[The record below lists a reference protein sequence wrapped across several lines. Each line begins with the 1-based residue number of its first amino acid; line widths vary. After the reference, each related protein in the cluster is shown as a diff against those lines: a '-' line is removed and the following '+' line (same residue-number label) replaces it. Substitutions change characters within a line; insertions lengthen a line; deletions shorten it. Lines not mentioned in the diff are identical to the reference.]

1 MKLSDSIQNLK
12 GIGEKTSTL
21 FGKVG
26 VFSLWDLLLYIPRDF
41 VINPEI
47 RTASSLLEAKEGELA
62 AVRLTVQGVPSLIHV
77 RRLSILNAF
86 GSDETGSV
94 KLSWYNQPYLK
105 KTLQPGSTRVF
116 LGKVKFNR
124 GTVSLEHPKMFR
136 LDEYEKQKGILHP
149 VYPLTHG
156 LTSKGIEKAVKGA
169 FDAVTPISDFL
180 TKEELDK
187 LDLQDLETSLRTVHS
202 PASPERMTKARK
214 RLAFNEYLSFLLSIR
229 RMKTENAAS
238 HNDFHM
244 TEADETNKL
253 IGSLPYKLTGAQTRA
268 FQDVINDVGGE
279 RAMNRLVQG
288 DVGSGK
294 TIVALLA
301 MLTAAANGYQS
312 AMMAPTEVL
321 ASQHAEKIRG
331 LFEEYGINYDV
342 ELLTGSLTAKEK
354 REAKKRIESG
364 EARIVIGTHALI
376 QEDVVFQNLALV
388 VTDEQHRFGVN
399 QRQVLADKTIN
410 KKVPHVLVMS
420 ATPIPRTLAIILYG
434 DLDIS
439 VMDELPAARLP
450 IKNAVVGIEYRKKAY
465 NFILKQ
471 VQEGHQAYVICPQVE
486 ESEMVEGENVTDYSA
501 KLKEIYGDT
510 VRVAMLHGKMKP
522 KEKNEIMRQFSEHEI
537 DVLVSTTVIEVGVD
551 VPNSTVM
558 MIEDAQKFG
567 LAALHQIR
575 GRVGRGKAQ
584 SYCIFVNT
592 AGGEEDNKRLK
603 VLSSTNDGF
612 KIASE
617 DLKLRGPG
625 DLFGIRQSG
634 VMDFKIADIYNDADM
649 LKAASAFVHDIS
661 KEAEERLM
669 VYEADTGRITL

>member
-1 MKLSDSIQNLK
+1 MKLSDSVNNIK
-12 GIGEKTSTL
+12 GIGEKTSAL

-41 VINPEI
+41 VVNPPVRKVSEL
-47 RTASSLLEAKEGELA
+47 SEAKKGELVA
-62 AVRLTVQGVPSLIHV
+62 LRLTLQGVPSLIHV
-77 RRLSILNAF
+77 RRLSILNVI
-86 GSDETGSV
+86 GSDDTGGV
-94 KLSWYNQPYLK
+94 KLTWFNQPYLK
-105 KTLQPGSTRVF
+105 KNLQPGMTRVF
-116 LGKVKFNR
+116 LGKVNFNK
-124 GTVSLEHPKMFR
+124 GSFVLDHPRMFQAE
-136 LDEYEKQKGILHP
+136 EYEKMVGILNP

-156 LTSKGIEKAVKGA
+156 LTSKGIGKAVQSA
-169 FDAVTPISDFL
+169 FDAVSPICDFL
-180 TKEELDK
+180 TDAERAALS
-187 LDLQDLETSLRTVHS
+187 LPDLESALKTVHS
-202 PASPERMTKARK
+202 PASPDIMTKARK
-214 RLAFNEYLSFLLSIR
+214 RLAFDEYLSFLLSVR

-238 HNDFHM
+238 HNDFVM
-244 TEADETNKL
+244 KRSSEAEALINKL
-253 IGSLPYKLTGAQTRA
+253 PYQLTNAQKKA
-268 FQDVINDVGGE
+268 FQDVLNDVGGD

-301 MLTAAANGYQS
+301 MITAASNGYQS

-331 LFEEYGINYDV
+331 LFEEYGLDHKV
-342 ELLTGSLTAKEK
+342 VLLTGSLTAREK
-354 REAKKRIESG
+354 REAKKEIEAG
-364 EARIVIGTHALI
+364 NAKIVIGTHALI
-376 QEDVVFQNLALV
+376 QEDVVFRELALV

-399 QRQVLADKTIN
+399 QRQVLADKAID

-465 NFILKQ
+465 NFIRKQ
-471 VQEGHQAYVICPQVE
+471 VEEGHQAYVICPQVE
-486 ESEMVEGENVTDYSA
+486 NSEMVEGENVTDYSE
-501 KLKEIYGDT
+501 KLREIYGDK
-510 VRVAMLHGKMKP
+510 VRVAMLHGKMKS
-522 KEKNEIMRQFSEHEI
+522 KDKNEIMRQFSEHET

-551 VPNSTVM
+551 VPNATVM

-575 GRVGRGKAQ
+575 GRVGRGKSQ

-592 AGGEEDNKRLK
+592 AGGEDENKRLK
-603 VLSSTNDGF
+603 VLNSTNDGF

-649 LKAASAFVHDIS
+649 LKAASQFVHSIS
-661 KEAEERLM
+661 KEAEDRLM
-669 VYEADTGRITL
+669 NYEADTGRVTL

>member
-1 MKLSDSIQNLK
+1 MKLSDSVNNIK
-12 GIGEKTSTL
+12 GIGEKTSAL

-41 VINPEI
+41 VVNPPVRKVSEL
-47 RTASSLLEAKEGELA
+47 SEAKKGEMVAL
-62 AVRLTVQGVPSLIHV
+62 RLTVQGVPSLIHV
-77 RRLSILNAF
+77 RRLSILNVV
-86 GSDETGSV
+86 GSDDTGGI
-94 KLSWYNQPYLK
+94 KLTWFNQPYLK
-105 KTLQPGSTRVF
+105 KALQPGITRVF
-116 LGKVKFNR
+116 LGKVNFNK
-124 GTVSLEHPKMFR
+124 GSFVLDHPRMFHAE
-136 LDEYEKQKGILHP
+136 EYEKMVGILNP

-156 LTSKGIEKAVKGA
+156 LTSKGIGKAVQSA
-169 FDAVTPISDFL
+169 FDAVSPIRDFL
-180 TKEELDK
+180 TDKEREALS
-187 LDLQDLETSLRTVHS
+187 LPDLESALRTVHS
-202 PASPERMTKARK
+202 PASPEIMTKARK
-214 RLAFNEYLSFLLSIR
+214 RLAFDEYLSFLLSVR
-229 RMKTENAAS
+229 RMKTETASS
-238 HNDFHM
+238 HNDFVM
-244 TEADETNKL
+244 KESQEAAEL
-253 IGSLPYKLTGAQTRA
+253 INRLPYQLTNAQKKA
-268 FQDVINDVGGE
+268 FQDVLNDVGGE

-301 MLTAAANGYQS
+301 MITAASNGYQS

-331 LFEEYGINYDV
+331 LFEEYGLDYKV
-342 ELLTGSLTAKEK
+342 VLLTGSLTAKEK
-354 REAKKRIESG
+354 REAKKEIENG
-364 EARIVIGTHALI
+364 NAKIVIGTHALI

-399 QRQVLADKTIN
+399 QRQVLADKAID

-465 NFILKQ
+465 NFIRKQ
-471 VQEGHQAYVICPQVE
+471 VEEGHQAYVICPQVE
-486 ESEMVEGENVTDYSA
+486 DSEMVEGENVTDYSE
-501 KLKEIYGDT
+501 KLREIYGDQ

-522 KEKNEIMRQFSEHEI
+522 KDKNEIMRQFSEHET

-551 VPNSTVM
+551 VPNATVM

-592 AGGEEDNKRLK
+592 AGGEDENKRLK
-603 VLSSTNDGF
+603 VLNSTNDGF

-634 VMDFKIADIYNDADM
+634 VMDFKIADVYNDADM
-649 LKAASAFVHDIS
+649 LKAASQFVHSIS
-661 KEAEERLM
+661 KEAEDRLM
-669 VYEADTGRITL
+669 NYEADTGRVTL